1 MMTTK
6 SLNSE
11 QTTDLL
17 AFLGKLGILDNLIV
31 TVCTDVETANL
42 HYLGQ
47 LEVAEHQMGPIT
59 TSIKV
64 QKRQS

>member
-1 MMTTK
+1 MTTK

-17 AFLGKLGILDNLIV
+17 AFLGKLGVLENLVV
-31 TVCTDVETANL
+31 TICSDIETTNI

-47 LEVAEHQMGPIT
+47 LEVADTQMGPVT

-64 QKRQS
+64 HKRQS